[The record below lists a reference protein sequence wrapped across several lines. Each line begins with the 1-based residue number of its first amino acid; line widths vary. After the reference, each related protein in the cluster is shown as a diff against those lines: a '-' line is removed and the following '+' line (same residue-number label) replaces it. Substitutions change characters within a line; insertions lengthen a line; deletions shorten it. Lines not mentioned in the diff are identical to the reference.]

1 MIVVDA
7 SALVVA
13 LVDDD
18 ADGDRAR
25 TRILDDPDLHAPHL
39 VDLEVIS
46 VLRRVRHAGEIDERR
61 VDEALGDLLELALVR
76 HPHWPLAARIWEL
89 RANLTPYD
97 ASYVAL
103 AEGLGCTLIT
113 GDRRI
118 ARVAGVRCEVE
129 TL

>member
-13 LVDDD
+13 VADDG

-25 TRILDDPDLHAPHL
+25 TRMLDDPDLHVPHL

-46 VLRRVRHAGEIDERR
+46 VLRRLRSSGQMDERR
-61 VDEALGDLLELALVR
+61 AGLALQDLLELALIR
-76 HPHWPLAARIWEL
+76 HPHWPLAVRSWEL

-103 AEGLGCTLIT
+103 AEGLGCTLVT

-118 ARVAGVRCEVE
+118 SRATALPCEVE